1 MRNSGDIT
9 IVTHPLYNRT
19 HKGLKCVYEK
29 ALVLLSEKKISSV
42 QSLVPILEQT
52 AKTGR
57 PLFIMAEDIDGDAL
71 AALVLNRLKGG
82 LKVVAVKAPGF
93 GDNR

>member
-1 MRNSGDIT
+1 
-9 IVTHPLYNRT
+9 
-19 HKGLKCVYEK
+19 
-29 ALVLLSEKKISSV
+29 
-42 QSLVPILEQT
+42 
-52 AKTGR
+52 
-57 PLFIMAEDIDGDAL
+57 MAEDIDGDAL

>member
-1 MRNSGDIT
+1 MSRVGIQT
-9 IVTHPLYNRT
+9 
-19 HKGLKCVYEK
+19 KGLKCVYER
-29 ALVLLSEKKISSV
+29 ALVLLSEKKISDV

-57 PLFIMAEDIDGDAL
+57 PLFIMAEDIEGDAL

>member
-1 MRNSGDIT
+1 M
-9 IVTHPLYNRT
+9 
-19 HKGLKCVYEK
+19 
-29 ALVLLSEKKISSV
+29 LLSEKKISSV